1 MTKKSV
7 SETEFFKN
15 FAAENP
21 ISNPDLIKKF
31 YDCFARNDSDGMIS
45 CYHDEIEFTDPAF
58 GTLKGADAKNM
69 WRMLIENGKGNI
81 KIDYKNITAGTKRGA
96 ADWIAEYVFSKTGRK
111 VINKIHAEFEFEDGK
126 IIRHVDS
133 FNVWKWSKQAL
144 GISGLLLGWTPFMK
158 NKIRQNALTALRKYS
173 ESK

>member
-31 YDCFARNDSDGMIS
+31 YDCFARNDADGMIS

-58 GTLKGADAKNM
+58 GTLKGAEAKNM

-81 KIDYKNITAGTKRGA
+81 KIDYKNVTAGTKRGA

-111 VINKIHAEFEFEDGK
+111 VINKI
-126 IIRHVDS
+126 DS

-158 NKIRQNALTALRKYS
+158 NKIRQNALAALRKYS